1 MEEKITLIDRDVL
14 KVLAVDTRMDILKI
28 LGEGARTPSDIS
40 KKLNKSDATIV
51 EHLEVLIKSGLVKKV
66 EQPGKK
72 WVFYTLTD
80 RGQGIISSK
89 SRHLII
95 ILSTS
100 ILAIAGSAASYLS
113 YQSQGTLQAVADI
126 ERQAATYS
134 KNTGAGSP
142 VPALISPI
150 VAQPY
155 LLYLSGILLAVGLVG
170 IGYYLIKKQN
180 LRGGLK

>member
-28 LGEGARTPSDIS
+28 LGEGARTPSDIG
-40 KKLNKSDATIV
+40 KKLNKSDSTIV
-51 EHLEVLIKSGLVKKV
+51 EHLELLVKAGLVKKI

-100 ILAIAGSAASYLS
+100 ILAVAGSVASFLQYQNHAQTFASIAQTGKEAAPS
-113 YQSQGTLQAVADI
+113 ANNVPI
-126 ERQAATYS
+126 AAA
-134 KNTGAGSP
+134 AGQ
-142 VPALISPI
+142 I
-150 VAQPY
+150 
-155 LLYLSGILLAVGLVG
+155 LYPLYTSEILLALGFIG
-170 IGYYLIKKQN
+170 IVYYLFERQK
-180 LRGGLK
+180 LRGRFK

>member
-1 MEEKITLIDRDVL
+1 MEEEKITLIDRDVL

-40 KKLNKSDATIV
+40 RKLKKSDATIV
-51 EHLEVLIKSGLVKKV
+51 EHLEVLVKSGLVKKV

-100 ILAIAGSAASYLS
+100 ILAVAGSVASYFS
-113 YQSQGTLQAVADI
+113 YQNQTQTFASIAQTGKEAVPTATNGPVVATAVRI
-126 ERQAATYS
+126 PYFLLSEVLLVLGFVGIVYYLFERQ
-134 KNTGAGSP
+134 K
-142 VPALISPI
+142 
-150 VAQPY
+150 
-155 LLYLSGILLAVGLVG
+155 
-170 IGYYLIKKQN
+170 
-180 LRGGLK
+180 LRGRFK